1 MIWLYLILILI
12 WVYLLRVLSKAKLDF
27 FKFMLGSVGLF
38 LFLMILVQPIATL
51 PLAKAVTATT
61 GIFGELTSMF
71 KAYYQYTII
80 FIDQGK
86 DAISLFVDYECAGII
101 EILAFV
107 SLLWFFPL
115 YSFVEKA
122 VLSVL
127 GVLWIFAANVIRLLV
142 IITLVYFFGNDIF
155 FFAHA
160 IFGRIIFYGLAVIMY
175 FNVFTR
181 SQIIRQKIGKF
192 SYGNDNKE
200 TN

>member
-1 MIWLYLILILI
+1 MIWLYLILLVI
-12 WVYLLRVLSKAKLDF
+12 WIYLLRVLSKAKLDF

-38 LFLMILVQPIATL
+38 LFLMLLVQPIATL
-51 PLAKAVTATT
+51 PLAKAVTAAT

-71 KAYYQYTII
+71 KAYYQYTVI
-80 FIDQGK
+80 FIEHGK

-101 EILAFV
+101 EILAFI

-115 YSFVEKA
+115 YSFLEKT
-122 VLSVL
+122 VISVL
-127 GVLWIFAANVIRLLV
+127 GILWIFVANIIRLLL

-160 IFGRIIFYGLAVIMY
+160 IFGRIVFYSLTVIIY

-181 SQIIRQKIGKF
+181 SHIIRQKIGKF
-192 SYGNDNKE
+192 NYGNDNKKA
-200 TN
+200 N